1 MYDFMRKIPGGLLLV
16 PILLAALMN
25 TFLPNLFTNFSRVSE
40 ALFTPSGLNYV
51 IWTACFCS
59 GAGYHS

>member
-1 MYDFMRKIPGGLLLV
+1 MSDFMRKIPGGLLLV

-40 ALFTPSGLNYV
+40 ALFTTSGLNYA
-51 IWTACFCS
+51 IGAACFCS

>member
-16 PILLAALMN
+16 PMLLAALMN

-40 ALFTPSGLNYV
+40 ALFTPSRLNYV
-51 IWTACFCS
+51 IWEACFCS

>member
-1 MYDFMRKIPGGLLLV
+1 MSDFMRKISGGLLLV
-16 PILLAALMN
+16 PILLVALMN
-25 TFLPNLFTNFSRVSE
+25 TFLPNFFTNLGGVSE

-51 IWTACFCS
+51 IWAACFCS